1 MPLSRIDLQID
12 LGPAEPLR
20 AFTLFFFRNFKAKFG
35 PRLGLEPFFAY
46 LFARVR
52 TLEGE
57 IGRLAPP
64 QEDASRDS
72 NGGLAP

>member
-1 MPLSRIDLQID
+1 MHNLNYFFLAYSLILAV
-12 LGPAEPLR
+12 LG
-20 AFTLFFFRNFKAKFG
+20 G
-35 PRLGLEPFFAY
+35 FFAY